1 MPPCVSSNLQ
11 LVSGSTQKEQPMIRD
26 FLQHLGL
33 YTDLYE
39 LTMAQGYFL
48 SGRAEIPAVFEYF
61 FRTNPFNGGYVIFA
75 GLGDLIDALQSL
87 RFQEEDLEYLHRQ
100 GFRQEFLD
108 YLRNFRF
115 RGTLWS
121 VREGEVVFPREPIVR
136 IEGGLLE
143 TQIVETL
150 VLNILNFASLIATKA
165 MRIRWAAGPRFIA
178 DFGLRRAHGWGG
190 MLASR
195 AAYIGGVD
203 ATSNVAAGMLYG
215 IPITGTQA
223 HSWIQSFGDELEAF
237 RTFARLY
244 PDRCVLLVDT
254 YHTLES
260 GLPNAIQV
268 AKELEAQGHRLLG
281 IRIDSGDLA
290 ALSKRARQMLD
301 EAGLAYVKI
310 FTSNQLDEY
319 VIRSLLQ
326 QGAPIDGFGVGTRLV
341 TAYDCP
347 ALDGVYKLVECAG
360 RPTLKVSD
368 DFTKILLPGRKQLFR
383 YSHPDGTFAADGIT
397 LAEETPPP
405 LLQHP
410 FFPLQRIPVDG
421 LTAEPLLTCVLQNG
435 EPCQGLPSLAGIR
448 SYACERFRLLPEV
461 HKRFENP
468 HIYPVGISPR
478 LSELRNRLV
487 QEALRL

>member
-1 MPPCVSSNLQ
+1 MPQN
-11 LVSGSTQKEQPMIRD
+11 

-48 SGRAEIPAVFEYF
+48 SGRAHVPAVFEYF
-61 FRTNPFNGGYVIFA
+61 FRSNPFNGGYVVFA
-75 GLGDLIDALQSL
+75 GLEELVEVLLEL
-87 RFQEEDLEYLHRQ
+87 RFGEEDLRYLRQQ
-100 GFRQEFLD
+100 GFREEFLE
-108 YLRNFRF
+108 YLRDFRF
-115 RGTLWS
+115 GGSLWS
-121 VREGEVVFPREPIVR
+121 VPEGEIVFPREPIVR

-143 TQIVETL
+143 TQLVETV
-150 VLNILNFASLIATKA
+150 VLNLLNFASLIATKA
-165 MRIRWAAGPRFIA
+165 MRIRWAAGNRFIA
-178 DFGLRRAHGWGG
+178 DFGLRRAQGWGG
-190 MLASR
+190 MLASK

-244 PDRCVLLVDT
+244 PERCILLVDT

-260 GLPNAIQV
+260 GLPNAITV
-268 AKELEAQGHRLLG
+268 AKELEAAGYRLLG

-290 ALSKRARQMLD
+290 ALSMRARQMLD
-301 EAGLAYVKI
+301 DAGLQYVKI

-319 VIRSLLQ
+319 LIRSLLL

-347 ALDGVYKLVECAG
+347 ALDGVYKLVECDG

-383 YSHPDGTFAADGIT
+383 YRRADGSFAADGIC
-397 LAEETPPP
+397 LASESRAPAE
-405 LLQHP
+405 LYHP
-410 FFPLQRIPVDG
+410 FFPLQRISVDG
-421 LTAEPLLTCVLQNG
+421 LSAEPLLQPVLYGGNLCR
-435 EPCQGLPSLAGIR
+435 PLPTLAEVR
-448 SYACERFRLLPEV
+448 SYAAERFASLPDV
-461 HKRFENP
+461 YKRFENP
-468 HIYPVGISPR
+468 HIYPVGISAELRELRDRLLQQRLR
-478 LSELRNRLV
+478 LS
-487 QEALRL
+487 

>member
-1 MPPCVSSNLQ
+1 MARN
-11 LVSGSTQKEQPMIRD
+11 
-26 FLQHLGL
+26 FLEHLGL

-48 SGRAEIPAVFEYF
+48 SGRAHRPAAFEYF

-75 GLGDLIDALQSL
+75 GLGDLVEILQEL
-87 RFQEEDLEYLHRQ
+87 RFSADDLDYLHRQ
-100 GFRQEFLD
+100 GFRAEFLD
-108 YLRNFRF
+108 YLRTFRF

-121 VREGEVVFPREPIVR
+121 VCEGEVVFPREPIVR

-143 TQIVETL
+143 TQLVETL

-165 MRIRWAAGPRFIA
+165 MRIRWVARERFVA
-178 DFGLRRAHGWGG
+178 DFGLRRAQGWGG
-190 MLASR
+190 MLASK

-203 ATSNVAAGMLYG
+203 ATSNVAAGMLYD

-223 HSWIQSFGDELEAF
+223 HSWIQSFGDEEEAF
-237 RTFARLY
+237 RTFAHLY

-260 GLPNAIQV
+260 GLPNAIRV
-268 AKELEAQGHRLLG
+268 AHELEARGYRLLG

-290 ALSKRARQMLD
+290 ALSKRARQLLD
-301 EAGLAYVKI
+301 EAGLAYVRI

-319 VIRSLLQ
+319 LIRSLLE

-347 ALDGVYKLVECAG
+347 ALDGVYKLVEVDG

-383 YSHPDGTFAADGIT
+383 YYHPDEGTFAADGIA
-397 LAEETPPP
+397 LAEEEAPTDE
-405 LLQHP
+405 LLHP

-421 LTAEPLLTCVLQNG
+421 LSAEPLLQPILERGQLRQ
-435 EPCQGLPSLAGIR
+435 PLPPIAEVR
-448 SYACERFRLLPEV
+448 SYARRRFQLLPEV
-461 HKRFENP
+461 HKRLENP
-468 HIYPVGISPR
+468 HIYPVGISRR
-478 LSELRNRLV
+478 LLELRDRLV
-487 QEALRL
+487 REALRL